1 MVSDVEVCMKQRCV
15 LEFLHMGKMAPS
27 GINRHLL
34 NVFGGRTVD
43 VRTVRQ
49 WVVRFSS
56 GDSNSADFYEHSRKD
71 LIHHWWKCIANGGE
85 YVEK

>member
-1 MVSDVEVCMKQRCV
+1 MAAGRQSDKLASDVEVCMKQRCV
-15 LEFLHMGKMAPS
+15 LEFLHMGKMVPS

-34 NVFGGRTVD
+34 NVYGGRTVD

-56 GDSNSADFYEHSRKD
+56 GDSNSADFSPLAGRI
-71 LIHHWWKCIANGGE
+71 LFITGGN
-85 YVEK
+85 V